1 MLFIHL
7 LKRYLSYTSY
17 VLVLSR
23 VFIQVKSTKLNF
35 ISCSETGTDH
45 INIHFTCHYRFILI
59 MGNKASCCL
68 NLRSKIHAEEMDV
81 NSVGKAKTCQ
91 FFSISRPYMRVFHSS
106 WFCLFIANTS
116 LFSLQPMLPVL
127 HRDLNL
133 TEVQLANSGIVLVA
147 SSICVRLEAGPL
159 CDIFGS
165 RKVMSL
171 LLIFGSIAPALVGLV
186 EDGTGLIIISFF
198 IGFLEER
205 LCQVNYGIQACFV
218 KIS

>member
-1 MLFIHL
+1 
-7 LKRYLSYTSY
+7 
-17 VLVLSR
+17 
-23 VFIQVKSTKLNF
+23 
-35 ISCSETGTDH
+35 
-45 INIHFTCHYRFILI
+45 

-133 TEVQLANSGIVLVA
+133 TEVQLANSGFALVA

-186 EDGTGLIIISFF
+186 EDGTGLIIIRFF
-198 IGFLEER
+198 IGFLGGTFVPSQLWNTSMFRKDIIGPINAVTGGLGNMGMGFVLLIMPELFELIK
-205 LCQVNYGIQACFV
+205 LCGANQY
-218 KIS
+218 